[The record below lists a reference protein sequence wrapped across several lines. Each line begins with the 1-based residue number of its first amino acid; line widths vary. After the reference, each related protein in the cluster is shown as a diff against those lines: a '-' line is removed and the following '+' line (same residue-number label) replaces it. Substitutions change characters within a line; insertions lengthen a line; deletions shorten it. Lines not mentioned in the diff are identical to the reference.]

1 MSSFQ
6 PPGSAGGPKLCA
18 AAGCGFFGSSATH
31 GMCFVC
37 YKKHHSIFAGGSGAS
52 AAATASEP
60 AAVAA
65 SVSLAP
71 AGGAVLL
78 PPSSATPE
86 AASELQRPSRC
97 AACCKKVGLT
107 GVRVPV
113 REDLLREA
121 PLRGGAR
128 LRLRLQGRRP
138 RPHRPCQPRDQG
150 REAALQNLIDRRG

>member
-6 PPGSAGGPKLCA
+6 PPGSA
-18 AAGCGFFGSSATH
+18 AAGCGFFGSPATH
-31 GMCFVC
+31 GMCSVC

-52 AAATASEP
+52 AAATASEA

-65 SVSLAP
+65 SVCLAP

-107 GVRVPV
+107 GFVCRCGKTFCG
-113 REDLLREA
+113 RHRYAEEHGCAFDFKGA
-121 PLRGGAR
+121 GRGTIAR
-128 LRLRLQGRRP
+128 ANP
-138 RPHRPCQPRDQG
+138 PDQG